1 MWRDFIFWSQAASR
15 DILHRSLLTCH
26 PYSMTL
32 VLCTIEISWKD
43 VTRHVMS
50 HIRCWWE
57 RLDYT
62 CTTMTLTQH
71 DQMCNTEFTIA
82 VSIYHV
88 LTFTE
93 DTNWTNCSV
102 FSFRKA
108 SMSLSNSAFE
118 GWLKRWH
125 KSSHSLPRRVERC
138 LNSEKSSI
146 SSLACMAWSKPSHTV
161 RALGSGHIVQ
171 RAVAALMRTCRQGQK
186 WRGGAAAQ
194 DTISA
199 VNVSNTFQCSQLQH
213 ILHILPNTT
222 DPTQYKTTYSIKYT
236 NWNCPK
242 WTAFL
247 VAEYN
252 GLPVKLL

>member
-1 MWRDFIFWSQAASR
+1 
-15 DILHRSLLTCH
+15 
-26 PYSMTL
+26 
-32 VLCTIEISWKD
+32 
-43 VTRHVMS
+43 
-50 HIRCWWE
+50 
-57 RLDYT
+57 
-62 CTTMTLTQH
+62 
-71 DQMCNTEFTIA
+71 MCNTEFTIA

-186 WRGGAAAQ
+186 WRGGGSGNTGHNYCSECEQHLPVLTASACTAHSAKHHWSH
-194 DTISA
+194 TIQ
-199 VNVSNTFQCSQLQH
+199 NY
-213 ILHILPNTT
+213 I
-222 DPTQYKTTYSIKYT
+222 QYKIYKLELSKV
-236 NWNCPK
+236 NCIPRSR
-242 WTAFL
+242 
-247 VAEYN
+247 V
-252 GLPVKLL
+252 

>member
-1 MWRDFIFWSQAASR
+1 
-15 DILHRSLLTCH
+15 
-26 PYSMTL
+26 
-32 VLCTIEISWKD
+32 
-43 VTRHVMS
+43 MS

-82 VSIYHV
+82 VSIYYV

-118 GWLKRWH
+118 GWLRRWH

-186 WRGGAAAQ
+186 WRGGGGGRPNGTQ
-194 DTISA
+194 
-199 VNVSNTFQCSQLQH
+199 QLQWMWATPSSAH
-213 ILHILPNTT
+213 SFSLYCTFCQTPLIRHNTKLH
-222 DPTQYKTTYSIKYT
+222 K
-236 NWNCPK
+236 
-242 WTAFL
+242 
-247 VAEYN
+247 V
-252 GLPVKLL
+252 